1 MTYQL
6 LLFGL
11 AITGLSLAARAQS
24 PTTTPLQIRAVLH
37 DPLQPEATLFYTDK
51 TGAIVPL
58 EFRPQDL
65 TRPLTTVPINGTLV
79 LYDKLDVDPK
89 DPAASI
95 AASVKL
101 PPGLKR
107 AMILVVPSSPGK
119 TPAYRML
126 VIDDSAEAFPKG
138 ESRVV
143 PLLGEEIAIQ
153 AGEHKL
159 LVQPGKIG
167 RVPPVNKVNDFNMAQ
182 TNFYVKHAESW
193 VAFTERQLQYLD
205 VCRRLF
211 IVHITP
217 GALAPTVTTIVDTG
231 SI

>member
-1 MTYQL
+1 MIYQL
-6 LLFGL
+6 LLTGL
-11 AITGLSLAARAQS
+11 TITGLTLAVHAQD
-24 PTTTPLQIRAVLH
+24 PAPLPVQIRAVLH
-37 DPLQPEATLFYTDK
+37 DPINPTANLFYTDK
-51 TGAIVPL
+51 SGAIVPL
-58 EFRPQDL
+58 NFRPQDL
-65 TRPLTTVPINGTLV
+65 TPPLTIVPINGTLV
-79 LYDKLDVDPK
+79 LYDKLAVDPK
-89 DPAASI
+89 NPAESI

-101 PPGLKR
+101 PADLKR
-107 AMILVVPSSPGK
+107 AIVLVMPAPSGEK
-119 TPAYRML
+119 PAYRML

-143 PLLGEEIAIQ
+143 PLLGAEIAIQ

-159 LVQPGKIG
+159 LVQPGKIA
-167 RVPPVNKVNDFNMAQ
+167 RVPPVKKVNDFNMAQ
-182 TNFYVKHAESW
+182 TNFYYQQAESW
-193 VAFTERQLQYLD
+193 VAFTERQLQFLD